1 MNHIFYWQP
10 DAAESGED
18 NFLSIQMNLIPDNEK
33 YTLWLPESRRGA
45 LENTERLCLRFFQ
58 PGSCATILKFII
70 KEAAREHGKLHILD
84 NRTTLYPGT
93 FSNLSDAIEK
103 DPLTIVAVPRSND
116 NGIGTVQGLEEF
128 SCEEFEVAM
137 MALKKHLRS
146 RIYVPILFASCVCI
160 KTDLFVET
168 GIVEFLEELKQFP
181 LDMIL
186 EALYQ
191 KVNDY
196 GFNAVLVNDAFVYK
210 NNEGKQTGLH
220 ESLDLLLPWFPG
232 HGKMVARWC
241 DSEEYRSE
249 KILSGLVTGKGE
261 YSILLDFSNFGLSY
275 NGTSLAGIQFLTQ
288 AVISWPDRYTFHVM
302 ISKEAFSFY
311 ELDTLPR
318 VIQVDDADGDGIYT
332 ACIRFGQPFSWFS
345 VYNIICK
352 APVLGIFMYDCIAAD
367 SNYLS
372 RSFERQI
379 WKYIF
384 RFADVVYCISDF
396 TRNRIIERFSCDK
409 DTSLAITR
417 LSMDVNNYGRI
428 CDDKEDYI
436 FILGND
442 LKHKFARETA
452 IEISK
457 ALPNQKIVVSVNV
470 DGKNNLVKSIRSGS
484 ISMHEFD
491 GIYKKA
497 KCVIYPSLYEG
508 FGLPVFQAIGSGTVI
523 YLRDSEL
530 NRELYPYI
538 QYNNNVVLYK
548 DTKDLIEKLK
558 GGIPD
563 FVKRGNIYAENKG
576 SIRFVNEV
584 LDYLEE
590 AIADITHE
598 KVMDRLLWFPEDKI
612 KKEYGTFKYW
622 KYRVLRKITFG
633 KVRERYNVKFSK
645 LKNIKDA
652 I

>member
-384 RFADVVYCISDF
+384 RFADVV
-396 TRNRIIERFSCDK
+396 
-409 DTSLAITR
+409 
-417 LSMDVNNYGRI
+417 
-428 CDDKEDYI
+428 
-436 FILGND
+436 
-442 LKHKFARETA
+442 
-452 IEISK
+452 
-457 ALPNQKIVVSVNV
+457 
-470 DGKNNLVKSIRSGS
+470 
-484 ISMHEFD
+484 
-491 GIYKKA
+491 
-497 KCVIYPSLYEG
+497 
-508 FGLPVFQAIGSGTVI
+508 
-523 YLRDSEL
+523 
-530 NRELYPYI
+530 
-538 QYNNNVVLYK
+538 LYK

-590 AIADITHE
+590 AIADITQE